1 MSENNPN
8 VIVSEKQSVDISQFF
23 NPFPGLRPFGIE
35 EAHLFFGREGQSDEV
50 LMKLADNR
58 FAAILGSSGS
68 GKSSLMFCGLIP
80 TLYGGFMT
88 EAGSNWRVI
97 VMRPGA
103 GPIDNLAES
112 LLLKDKHYNEAD
124 EEDQLIKKTITSTV
138 LRTSSLGLIEAIK
151 QLRSVENENFFI
163 LVDQFEELF
172 RYKRIESATSNMDES
187 SAFVNLLLEAVNQ
200 YDIPIYVALTM
211 RSDFIGECA
220 VFPELTQM
228 INDSHY
234 LIPQMTR
241 DQKRLAVEGPVAVGG
256 GQISGRLIQQLLNDV
271 GDNPDQLPILQHAL
285 MRTWAYW
292 SEDHKDEEPMDLRHY
307 NAIGTLREA
316 LSQHANEAYDSLS
329 KREKQICEAMFKAL
343 TERGS
348 ENQGI
353 RRPTKLGTIAAIA
366 GVSEEEVMR
375 VVEKFREPGRTLLM
389 PPYGVEL
396 TSETVIDISH
406 ESLMRIWI
414 RLKTWLDEEAK
425 SSEMYGK
432 IAEAAERYQLGR
444 AGLWKMPDLQL
455 ALNWQEETKPTIVW
469 GQRYN
474 TAFER
479 TMVFLETSTR
489 AYETEQ
495 RNKEFLQ
502 KRAIRNSKIFAL
514 SMAGAALVAIFFV
527 VYANIARAEA
537 DKQTIAAQE
546 NLKAADI
553 ARAEATKNLEEA
565 EIQKQAALDANKIAN
580 ENLIAATE
588 ANAEAQR
595 QTLEAQRQA
604 VIALEAQQR
613 AEQSEKD
620 AVVSAQKATQS
631 AIEADSARATA
642 VLAQQNAENL
652 RFRAIAQSMAIKSTQ
667 QRDPV
672 TQGLVAMQAFKFF
685 EQYKD
690 PAKPYNGDIYVGV
703 FQAMKKLYGDSLNTY
718 EGHSKSV
725 RSVIYSHN
733 NHIVYSAG
741 SDGKIL
747 QWEIGDADDH
757 RNYTEIFNDEGI
769 NRHVDVSR
777 DDRWLAA
784 GLEDRG
790 MVLIDLKNPN
800 AEKKYFNPHGGTVYD
815 LAFLPDNSGIV
826 SVGLDGLIKKTTLNG
841 VTSEIASTAENL
853 RGIAISPNG
862 NQVAAANLD
871 GLVEIWDLENNNAQR
886 TLYVDENESP
896 IDALAFSEDGKYL
909 AFGTEDG
916 GLTIYDLDSKTI
928 FYEDAGAHASMITD
942 LEFSK
947 DNNLLATTS
956 RDGTAKVWVLDNIFE
971 LPTTLDD
978 HGQIGD
984 WVWAVSF
991 APDGSHLMTAA
1002 DDDHLRLWPTLPH
1015 EWASRICDYMGRNMN
1030 QNEWRKFV
1038 GEDIEYR
1045 EDPAEITCPEYP
1057 GNNNAG
1063 S

>member
-1 MSENNPN
+1 MNENNPN

-124 EEDQLIKKTITSTV
+124 EEDQLIKKIITSTV

-151 QLRSVENENFFI
+151 QLRSIENENFFI

-200 YDIPIYVALTM
+200 YDIPIYVVLTM

-256 GQISGRLIQQLLNDV
+256 GQISGRLVQQLLNDV
-271 GDNPDQLPILQHAL
+271 GDNPDQLPILQHTL

-292 SEDHKDEEPMDLRHY
+292 SEDQKDGEPMDLRHY

-329 KREKQICEAMFKAL
+329 KREKQICEVMFKAL

-366 GVSEEEVMR
+366 GVIEEEVMR

-389 PPYGVEL
+389 PPYGVKL

-414 RLKTWLDEEAK
+414 RLKTWLDEESK

-455 ALNWQEETKPTIVW
+455 ALNWQEENKPTIVW

-489 AYETEQ
+489 AYETKQ

-502 KRAIRNSKIFAL
+502 KRAIKRSRIAAL
-514 SMAGAALVAIFFV
+514 ILAAAALVSLFMV
-527 VYANIARAEA
+527 VLAQIQTAEA
-537 DKQTIAAQE
+537 EKQTIAANKNLIVAQE
-546 NLKAADI
+546 AQ
-553 ARAEATKNLEEA
+553 AEAKKNAEEA
-565 EIQKQAALDANKIAN
+565 NLARDEAVKAQAETIMALTAAEDANV
-580 ENLIAATE
+580 
-588 ANAEAQR
+588 EAQR
-595 QTLEAQRQA
+595 QTQIAKEQA
-604 VIALEAQQR
+604 AIALERQ
-613 AEQSEKD
+613 AEAE
-620 AVVSAQKATQS
+620 AAQKQADAS
-631 AIEADSARATA
+631 AAEANVQREAA
-642 VLAQQNAENL
+642 VEAQAMAVAAQKNAENL

-667 QRDPV
+667 QRDPT

-690 PAKPYNGDIYVGV
+690 PAKPYNGDIYMGV

-757 RNYTEIFNDEGI
+757 RNYIEIFNDEGI

-790 MVLIDLKNPN
+790 IVLIDLKNPD
-800 AEKKYFNPHGGTVYD
+800 AEKKFFNPHGGTVYD

-826 SVGLDGLIKKTTLNG
+826 SVGLDGLIRKTTLNG
-841 VTSEIASTAENL
+841 VTAEIGSTAENL

-871 GLVEIWDLENNNAQR
+871 GLVEIWDLDNNNAQR
-886 TLYVDENESP
+886 NLYVDENNSP
-896 IDALAFSEDGKYL
+896 IDALAFSKDGKYL

-916 GLTIYDLDSKTI
+916 GLTIYDLNLRDI

-942 LEFSK
+942 IEFSK
-947 DNNLLATTS
+947 DNNLLATSS
-956 RDGTAKVWVLDNIFE
+956 RDGSAKIWVLDNIFE

-1002 DDDHLRLWPTLPH
+1002 DDDHLRLWPTLSDQ
-1015 EWASRICDYMGRNMN
+1015 WASRICGYMGRNMN
-1030 QNEWRKFV
+1030 QSEWRKFV
-1038 GEDIEYR
+1038 GNDIDYR

-1057 GNNNAG
+1057 SNNTVN
-1063 S
+1063 

>member
-1 MSENNPN
+1 MSEKNIN
-8 VIVSEKQSVDISQFF
+8 IAESGQQSVDISQFF

-58 FAAILGSSGS
+58 FAAILGASGS
-68 GKSSLMFCGLIP
+68 GKSSLMYCGLIP

-88 EAGSNWRVI
+88 EAGSNWRVV

-103 GPIDNLAES
+103 GPIDNLAEA
-112 LLLKDKHYNEAD
+112 LLIKDKNFNESD
-124 EEDQLIKKTITSTV
+124 EEDQLIKRTITSTV

-151 QLRSVENENFFI
+151 QLRSYDNENFFI

-292 SEDHKDEEPMDLRHY
+292 SEDHKEEEPMDLRHY

-329 KREKQICEAMFKAL
+329 KREKQICEVMFKAL

-366 GVSEEEVMR
+366 GVSEEEVIR
-375 VVEKFREPGRTLLM
+375 VVDKFREPGRTLLM
-389 PPYGVEL
+389 PPYGVQL
-396 TSETVIDISH
+396 TSETVVDISH
-406 ESLMRIWI
+406 ESLMRIWV
-414 RLKTWLDEEAK
+414 RLKTWLDEESK
-425 SSEMYGK
+425 SADMYLK
-432 IAEAAERYQLGR
+432 LAEAAERYQLGR

-455 ALNWQEETKPTIVW
+455 ALNWQEENKPTIVW

-474 TAFER
+474 SAYER
-479 TMVFLETSTR
+479 TMVFLETSKR

-502 KRAIRNSKIFAL
+502 KRAIKRMRMTAL
-514 SMAGAALVAIFFV
+514 VLAIAALISLFFL
-527 VYANIARAEA
+527 VYSYIKANEA
-537 DKQTIAAQE
+537 DKARLDAEKQAELATQQQKLAEENALEADRQRLAAEEQTKLAEEQRQRAEVALQTAEEQRQLAEQQRRQAEAAQR
-546 NLKAADI
+546 A
-553 ARAEATKNLEEA
+553 AEAA
-565 EIQKQAALDANKIAN
+565 QKRAD
-580 ENLIAATE
+580 E
-588 ANAEAQR
+588 
-595 QTLEAQRQA
+595 QA
-604 VIALEAQQR
+604 VIAQQNADEAR
-613 AEQSEKD
+613 A
-620 AVVSAQKATQS
+620 AQLS
-631 AIEADSARATA
+631 ADSARR
-642 VLAQQNAENL
+642 NAENL
-652 RFRAIAQSMAIKSTQ
+652 RFQAIAQSMAIKSQT
-667 QRDPV
+667 QRDPERR
-672 TQGLVAMQAFKFF
+672 GLVAMQAYKFY
-685 EQYKD
+685 EQYRNPDKER
-690 PAKPYNGDIYVGV
+690 NGDIYVGV
-703 FQAMKKLYGDSLNTY
+703 YQAMKALYGDSLNTFL
-718 EGHSKSV
+718 GHSKAV

-733 NHIVYSAG
+733 DPIVYSAG

-747 QWEIGDADDH
+747 AWNIEDPN
-757 RNYTEIFNDEGI
+757 RSYVEVYNDQGI

-784 GLEDRG
+784 GLEDKG
-790 MVLIDLKNPN
+790 IVLVDLKNPN
-800 AEKKYFNPHGGTVYD
+800 AEAKEFNPHGGTVYD
-815 LAFLPDNSGIV
+815 LAFLHDARGNANGIV
-826 SVGLDGLIKKTTLNG
+826 SVGLDGVIKQTSMNG
-841 VTSEIASTAENL
+841 VTTEIGSTAERL
-853 RGIAISPNG
+853 RGIAISPDG
-862 NQVAAANLD
+862 TKVAAANLD
-871 GLVEIWDLENNNAQR
+871 GYVEMWDLANDNAQR
-886 TLYVDENESP
+886 NLYVKEGEP
-896 IDALAFSEDGKYL
+896 IDALAFNEEGTLL

-916 GLTIYDLDSKTI
+916 HLIIWDLDERDV
-928 FYEDAGAHASMITD
+928 FYDDEQAHEAMITD

-947 DNNLLATTS
+947 DGKLLSTTS
-956 RDGTAKVWVLDNIFE
+956 RDGTAKIWVLDNIFDQ
-971 LPTTLDD
+971 PIILDD
-978 HGQIGD
+978 HGGAGD

-991 APDGSHLMTAA
+991 SPDGTHLVTAA
-1002 DDDHLRLWPTLPH
+1002 DDDNLRLWPTLPH
-1015 EWASRICDYMGRNMN
+1015 EWANQICGYLSRNMTEA
-1030 QNEWRKFV
+1030 EWIRFV

-1045 EDPAEITCPEYP
+1045 EDPSEITCPEYES
-1057 GNNNAG
+1057 GLNSN
-1063 S
+1063 